1 MEILKVLINS
11 RYQVGWNPLVEVH
24 GLPRTQKKLQGH
36 NGVKPLKPMILRK
49 DRGNESADGGA
60 REAERQGPTTG

>member
-11 RYQVGWNPLVEVH
+11 RYQVRRNPLVEVH
-24 GLPRTQKKLQGH
+24 CLPRTQKKLECH
-36 NGVKPLKPMILRK
+36 NGVKPLKSMILRK

-60 REAERQGPTTG
+60 REAERQGPMTG